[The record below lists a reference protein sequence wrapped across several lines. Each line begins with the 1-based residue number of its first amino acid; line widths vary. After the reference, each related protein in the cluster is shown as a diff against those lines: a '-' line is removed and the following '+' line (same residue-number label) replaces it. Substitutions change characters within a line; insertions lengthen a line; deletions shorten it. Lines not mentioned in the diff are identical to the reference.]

1 MKRLHILFAGLAI
14 TLLIV
19 ACSLNEEILDTP
31 GPRHIQTEQDVEPL
45 IRGLYSRFNDANAF
59 KFRGWLMLTLCADDF
74 YSVAANEFQPFA
86 NRTHGA
92 PNVSHFYNSLYLT
105 VGAANQ
111 LIDILGGVEDRLD
124 SAFVSRAYGEAHF
137 VRAFSY
143 YYLVRL
149 YGGVPLRLQATH
161 ADSELYLPRASIH
174 EVYEQIFAD
183 FREASLRLPLASELP
198 SAELGRAT
206 KGAAQAIVAQAYLT
220 YGNQRALRGMDP
232 TEQYEEAVLFAD
244 SVIHSGQYQLIPN
257 YADLFDIN
265 KEVDA
270 YKEVIFGI
278 RFQADPMEILL
289 GSAGSEYA
297 FRFGNSNTHFVSG
310 HANNGQG
317 DGSVRP
323 MHWMADYYL
332 NHNDYVHPTQ
342 GTRDYRHEVT
352 FVRRGYNSTND
363 RYVVPYPFLPT
374 ASENPII
381 YPLLAKYQDPNGRDH
396 RNNGN
401 DFFVIRFS
409 EMYFILVEAL
419 NELHG
424 GPTYNYKGQQLF
436 WWFNRVRARAQQ
448 ADGTSRNRP
457 FLINN
462 ANSPGMTQDEFR
474 MRIFHERGL
483 ELLGEGQRW
492 FDLVRMR
499 HPSNPTKT
507 MFEYQLLE
515 ELRKSDYPKEFPT
528 YSRPNN
534 AYSNSF
540 AVYEPALNVSV
551 PKHLLFPIPIE
562 EMVRNPNFG
571 EQNPGW

>member
-1 MKRLHILFAGLAI
+1 MKKITIFFTGLA
-14 TLLIV
+14 LMWMAA
-19 ACSLNEEILDTP
+19 ACSLDERILDTP
-31 GPRHIQTEQDVEPL
+31 GPVQVTSDQELLPL
-45 IRGLYSRFNDANAF
+45 INGLYSRFNDANAF

-86 NRTHGA
+86 NRTYGG
-92 PNVSHFYNSLYLT
+92 PNVSHFYNSLYLA

-111 LIDILGGVEDRLD
+111 LIGILDKVGDKLTPEL
-124 SAFVSRAYGEAHF
+124 VSRAYGEAYF

-149 YGGVPLRLQATH
+149 YGGVPLRISPVN
-161 ADSELYLPRASIH
+161 ADSDMYLPRASIH

-183 FREASLRLPLASELP
+183 FREASLRLPQASELP
-198 SAELGRAT
+198 VSELGRAT

-220 YGNQRALRGMDP
+220 YGNQRSLRGMDP
-232 TEQYEEAVLFAD
+232 TQQYEEAVLFAD

-257 YADLFDIN
+257 YADIFDIN

-278 RFQADPMEILL
+278 RFQADPMAILL

-310 HANNGQG
+310 NANNGQG

-342 GTRDYRHEVT
+342 GIRDYRHEVT
-352 FVRRGYNSTND
+352 FVTRGYNSTND

-374 ASENPII
+374 TQENPIVF
-381 YPLLAKYQDPNGRDH
+381 PLLAKYQDPNGRDH

-436 WWFNRVRARAQQ
+436 WWFNRVRARAQL

-462 ANSPGMTQDEFR
+462 SNSPGMTQDEFR

-499 HPSNPTKT
+499 HPSDPTKT
-507 MFEYQLLE
+507 MYEYQLVE
-515 ELRKSDYPKEFPT
+515 ELTKSTYPKDAPT
-528 YSRPNN
+528 YTRSSNS
-534 AYSNSF
+534 YSNSF
-540 AVYEPALNVSV
+540 YVYEPSLNVSV

-571 EQNPGW
+571 EQNPRW